1 MYNKIATMARG
12 VTACLALTLGG
23 GIAEAHDAYIV
34 HQQGGVDG
42 RLQYVVRY
50 PDLNLSSIEGVSA
63 LYGRLRTA
71 AELVCP
77 LERDEFSRRMQQ
89 QTCRSK
95 AVGDAVSSINSSLLT
110 RYHQLRTKGDRAGLA
125 LLAKNQ
131 RG

>member
-1 MYNKIATMARG
+1 MYTKIATVARG

-23 GIAEAHDAYIV
+23 GIAEAHDGYIV
-34 HQQGGVDG
+34 RQQGGGDG

-63 LYGRLRTA
+63 LYGRLRRA

-77 LERDEFSRRMQQ
+77 LERDELSQRMQQ
-89 QTCRSK
+89 QTCTNK
-95 AVGDAVSSINSSLLT
+95 AIGDAVSSVDSSLLT

-125 LLAKNQ
+125 LLTKNQ
-131 RG
+131 